1 MINEDLAYFLKDW
14 LREERLRTVPEIK
27 IKDPYLTIDGK
38 AITREKS
45 MQIIAEWLQEQHSH
59 T

>member
-45 MQIIAEWLQEQHSH
+45 MQIIAEWLQEQN
-59 T
+59 